1 MSKKRP
7 SKKKTDLMMERE
19 NKRDDKIMR
28 SPQFI
33 HVHVNKAAGYYK
45 SLILIHFNPPF
56 PQKRRN
62 KLCVFIRRCDEM
74 SIHPIS
80 DVIRIYNV

>member
-33 HVHVNKAAGYYK
+33 HVNKAAGYYK

-62 KLCVFIRRCDEM
+62 
-74 SIHPIS
+74 
-80 DVIRIYNV
+80 